1 MLLLYFSRAVASIRS
16 MKHPFSH
23 TRNAQCA
30 RPLAIRRKWQRYL
43 SIGAVTVVEA
53 RSLLKAH
60 AAFRV
65 TASPL
70 PAQICVA
77 GVSQVLV
84 QFGAIASTVPVQ
96 MWQRRAQKTCHRFR
110 NFRGR
115 VEIPASLCRRSSD
128 ETVCRVAQPA
138 PDRRPQIVWMAGQ
151 ECRALGPALPSPA
164 RNQSESAAKATLLSV
179 LVLSSRRSRARGD
192 LPSFIEEDVA
202 RVLTHDVAVVHHERR
217 PGAPLV
223 RRSNLTIVVES

>member
-1 MLLLYFSRAVASIRS
+1 MRATLGNPAQVAALPQHR
-16 MKHPFSH
+16 
-23 TRNAQCA
+23 CA
-30 RPLAIRRKWQRYL
+30 
-43 SIGAVTVVEA
+43 VEMVEA

-77 GVSQVLV
+77 GVSQGL
-84 QFGAIASTVPVQ
+84 GAIVAIVAGASTVPVQ